1 MSKTITYEEA
11 PTSNS
16 SSNPAER
23 RLVINYLKLRRYIGF
38 LGVSLPFLMMFGV
51 AVIDPEAD
59 FVQDSISSY
68 YYTGMRN
75 VFVGILVAVSVFLHA
90 YKGHE
95 KLDNILASL
104 AAFCALL
111 VALVP
116 TSASN
121 ATQETVH
128 LTSAA
133 IFFLILAYFS
143 WFLFT
148 KTDKQN
154 PGSQK
159 LKRNRIYR
167 ICAVIMVLS
176 IGSVPVFAAILE
188 DAYYD
193 LNLTFW
199 FEALALWAFGFS
211 WLTKGEAILADD

>member
-1 MSKTITYEEA
+1 MSKTIISAEE
-11 PTSNS
+11 PTSKI
-16 SSNPAER
+16 PAGNVEK

-38 LGVSLPFLMMFGV
+38 LGISLPFIMMFGV
-51 AVIDPEAD
+51 AVIDQNAD

-68 YYTGMRN
+68 YYTDMRN

-95 KLDNILASL
+95 KIDNILASL
-104 AAFCALL
+104 AALSSLL

-116 TSASN
+116 TSVSN
-121 ATQETVH
+121 PAQEAVH
-128 LTSAA
+128 LASAA

-148 KTDKQN
+148 KSGKEN
-154 PGSQK
+154 PTPQK

-167 ICAVIMVLS
+167 VCAVIMVLS
-176 IGSVPVFAAILE
+176 IVSIPVFAAIL
-188 DAYYD
+188 DDTYYG

-211 WLTKGEAILADD
+211 WLTKGEAILADE

>member
-1 MSKTITYEEA
+1 MSKTITYPHE
-11 PTSNS
+11 PSHQTTIDQT
-16 SSNPAER
+16 R

-38 LGVSLPFLMMFGV
+38 LGVSLPFIMMFGV
-51 AVIDPEAD
+51 AVIDPETD

-68 YYTGMRN
+68 YYTGVRN
-75 VFVGILVAVSVFLHA
+75 VFVGILVAVGVFLHT
-90 YKGHE
+90 YKGHA
-95 KLDNILASL
+95 KIDNLLASL
-104 AAFCALL
+104 AGLCSVL

-121 ATQETVH
+121 PTQETVH
-128 LTSAA
+128 LISAA
-133 IFFLILAYFS
+133 AFFLILAYFS

-148 KTDKQN
+148 KSDQAN
-154 PGSQK
+154 PNPQK

-176 IGSVPVFAAILE
+176 IASVPVFAAILG
-188 DAYYD
+188 DAYFD

-211 WLTKGEAILADD
+211 WLTKGEAILADA